1 MDVKEIK
8 ANPRKKILQFSV
20 WAIIAMALT
29 SFVTVA
35 DGFFMGRYAAAAGMV
50 IFMASFFFSGINS
63 ITSFYFTATGRAFP
77 SAVISFSR
85 GMVVLLAC
93 IFALPALFGMTGVWL
108 AAPVTEAVT
117 MGITAG
123 FLRGERGKGC

>member
-35 DGFFMGRYAAAAGMV
+35 DGFLWEGM
-50 IFMASFFFSGINS
+50 
-63 ITSFYFTATGRAFP
+63 RER
-77 SAVISFSR
+77 R
-85 GMVVLLAC
+85 G
-93 IFALPALFGMTGVWL
+93 W
-108 AAPVTEAVT
+108 
-117 MGITAG
+117 
-123 FLRGERGKGC
+123 

>member
-35 DGFFMGRYAAAAGMV
+35 DGFFEGM
-50 IFMASFFFSGINS
+50 
-63 ITSFYFTATGRAFP
+63 RER
-77 SAVISFSR
+77 R
-85 GMVVLLAC
+85 G
-93 IFALPALFGMTGVWL
+93 W
-108 AAPVTEAVT
+108 
-117 MGITAG
+117 
-123 FLRGERGKGC
+123 